1 MENKSRVHVI
11 KRQDGWV
18 VKKEGALRASK
29 KYTTKEEAVRSARIY
44 WIHGHDLVI
53 HRKDGTIEKWTKSKT
68 G

>member
-1 MENKSRVHVI
+1 MEKKSRVHVI

-29 KYTTKEEAVRSARIY
+29 KYTTKKEAVREATILS
-44 WIHGHDLVI
+44 IHGYDLVI